1 MTLEENDKRSKEL
14 IGAKE
19 KEIDDLLNEVNNYK
33 LSIKDFEKKISENE
47 GSMFNLKDYMK
58 KILIVFLN
66 GSLHI
71 KKLYYCFIILLHV
84 VNYLK

>member
-1 MTLEENDKRSKEL
+1 MTLEENDKRSKEF

-47 GSMFNLKDYMK
+47 DSMFNLKDYMK
-58 KILIVFLN
+58 KILTVFLN

-71 KKLYYCFIILLHV
+71 KKLYYRFIILLHV